1 MQKPIIMRPAYRYGA
16 MTPWGGS
23 KLKTVFGK
31 DIPDERTGEALEI
44 SAIKGLESKSEDGRT
59 LTEILSSGGAEIWG
73 SEVKPPF
80 PMLLKFIDARE
91 DLSVQVHPN
100 DEYSGRVEGKLG
112 KTEAWHILSCDEGAQ
127 LVYGILPG
135 TTPEMLR
142 KASYEGAAIEK
153 YLRRVTVHAGETYFI
168 PAGMVHAIGKGI
180 LLYEIQQSSDVTY
193 RFYDY
198 GRKDKNGN
206 ERELHREKALDVTDL
221 SLALDAVKPTKTP
234 IAGGSAET
242 LVDCD
247 IFTLTR
253 LDIDGNAEIAECP
266 KAFRFLSVLSDMRL
280 AGEDYSEL
288 LPKGTSVFI
297 PAGCGKLTLSGK
309 GFALVSAP
317 KTR

>member
-1 MQKPIIMRPAYRYGA
+1 MQKPIVMRPAYRYGA

-31 DIPDERTGEALEI
+31 SIPDERTGEALEI
-44 SAIKGLESKSEDGRT
+44 SAISGLESRAEDGRT
-59 LTEILSSGGAEIWG
+59 LTEILSGGEEIWG
-73 SEVKPPF
+73 SKVKPPF
-80 PMLLKFIDARE
+80 PLLLKFIDARD
-91 DLSVQVHPN
+91 DLSVQVHPS

-112 KTEAWHILSCDEGAQ
+112 KTEAWHILACDEGAQ

-135 TTPEMLR
+135 ITKEQL
-142 KASYEGAAIEK
+142 KEASYAGAEIEK

-206 ERELHREKALDVTDL
+206 ERELHREEALDVTDL
-221 SLALDAVKPTKTP
+221 SLTLDAVKPIKHE
-234 IAGGSAET
+234 ISGGSEET
-242 LVDCD
+242 LIDCD

-253 LDIDGNAEIAECP
+253 LDIDGSVKLAESPE
-266 KAFRFLSVLSDMRL
+266 AFRFLSMLSDMTL
-280 AGEDYSEL
+280 SGEDYREAL
-288 LPKGTSVFI
+288 KAGTSVFI
-297 PAGCGKLTLSGK
+297 PAGCGRLALSGK
-309 GFALVSAP
+309 GFALISRP
-317 KTR
+317 TIK